1 MSEKILADK
10 FLRIVR
16 FYQTKVQANQANSND
31 KINLI
36 RAVALFWYY
45 YCQDRPKTYSTD
57 TLNGYKSE
65 YLFPNNAVK
74 FRDSKT
80 CILTNDF
87 LDDYHKAIT
96 KAHKIAEI

>member
-1 MSEKILADK
+1 MSEKNLADK
-10 FLRIVR
+10 FLRIVKLC
-16 FYQTKVQANQANSND
+16 QTKVQANRTNSND

-45 YCQDRPKTYSTD
+45 YCQGRPKTYSTD
-57 TLNGYKSE
+57 TLNGYKNE

-96 KAHKIAEI
+96 KARKIADI